1 MNPILLLIRLFL
13 SVKSFQ
19 TQVNEEAEDF
29 DQEHDIRSPGAKRMA
44 WLLMAGKVILVM
56 SIMGEFPLDL
66 LPGVVTLAE
75 KLGWLGVLGVMATV
89 LAGLLI
95 FISESEKEDQRVEIH
110 SDQAI
115 ARQKQESQTRRQ
127 YRQRRKNSPFLPDH

>member
-1 MNPILLLIRLFL
+1 MNPILLLIRLVL
-13 SVKSFQ
+13 SAKSFQ
-19 TQVNEEAEDF
+19 AQVNEEAEDF

-56 SIMGEFPLDL
+56 SVMGEFPLDL
-66 LPGVVTLAE
+66 LPGIVTLAE
-75 KLGWLGVLGVMATV
+75 KLGWLGVLGVLGTV

-95 FISESEKEDQRVEIH
+95 LISESEKEDQRVEIH

-115 ARQKQESQTRRQ
+115 ERQKQESQTRRQ
-127 YRQRRKNSPFLPDH
+127 YRQRRRDSPFLPDH

>member
-1 MNPILLLIRLFL
+1 MNPILLLVRLVL
-13 SVKSFQ
+13 SAKSFQ

-56 SIMGEFPLDL
+56 SVMGEFPLDL
-66 LPGVVTLAE
+66 LPGIVTLAE
-75 KLGWLGVLGVMATV
+75 KLGWLGVLGVLGTV

-95 FISESEKEDQRVEIH
+95 LISESEKESQRVEIH

-115 ARQKQESQTRRQ
+115 ERQKQESQTRRQ
-127 YRQRRKNSPFLPDH
+127 YRQRRRDSPFLPDH

>member
-1 MNPILLLIRLFL
+1 MNPILLLIRLVL

-29 DQEHDIRSPGAKRMA
+29 DRQNGIKSPGAKRMA

-56 SIMGEFPLDL
+56 SVMGEFPLDL
-66 LPGVVTLAE
+66 LPGIVTLAE
-75 KLGWLGVLGVMATV
+75 KLGWLGVLGVLGTV
-89 LAGLLI
+89 LAGLLVL
-95 FISESEKEDQRVEIH
+95 ISESEKEDQRVEIH

-115 ARQKQESQTRRQ
+115 ERQKQESQTRRQ